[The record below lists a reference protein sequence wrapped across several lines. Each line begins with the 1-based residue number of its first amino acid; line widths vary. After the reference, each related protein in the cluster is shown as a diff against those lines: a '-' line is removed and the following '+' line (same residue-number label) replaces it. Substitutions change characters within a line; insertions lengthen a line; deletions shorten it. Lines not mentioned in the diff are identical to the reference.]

1 MYASWQPEGRQ
12 MTIDAIVQE
21 VSSFSCKH
29 VVLTGGEP
37 MIAKEIHKLAQSLH
51 KAGNHI
57 TIETAGTVSPDDIDC
72 DLASISPK
80 LSNSKP
86 DERLSKEWQ
95 EKHEKFRIQPDILQ
109 EWVDDYPYQLKFV
122 VQTSDD
128 LIEIQDL
135 LSKITGSISPEKVLL
150 MPEGIDAATIR
161 GRDESLIDVCK
172 RYGFR
177 YCNRLH
183 IEIFGNKRGT

>member
-1 MYASWQPEGRQ
+1 
-12 MTIDAIVQE
+12 
-21 VSSFSCKH
+21 
-29 VVLTGGEP
+29 
-37 MIAKEIHKLAQSLH
+37 MIAKEIHKLAQKLR
-51 KAGNHI
+51 KAGKHI

-95 EKHEKFRIQPDILQ
+95 EKHEKFRIQPEVLQ

-122 VQTSDD
+122 VQSSDD

-135 LSKITGSISPEKVLL
+135 LSKISGSISPEKVLL

-161 GRDESLIDVCK
+161 GRDESLIEVCK
-172 RYGFR
+172 RYGYR